1 MDASRKSELGSEA
14 PIGRIQCRRRDGA
27 LLRDSR
33 VGFGRI
39 GAFPHRSCDD
49 PLMTP

>member
-1 MDASRKSELGSEA
+1 MDASRKFELGSEA
-14 PIGRIQCRRRDGA
+14 PIGHIRCRRRDGA

-33 VGFGRI
+33 VGFERI
-39 GAFPHRSCDD
+39 GASPHRSCDA